1 MGKPVNY
8 NDIVEII
15 NSNIELIDK
24 ISDYIVKSDIRKIPP
39 KVIKNFKKNSK
50 TILEFVSDINKYAKN
65 VDEKGLLKFK
75 EVIKSVTDIVKNIND
90 NIDVNPIKTLIKI
103 NSFNAI
109 LLELVGVF
117 RSLRKLS
124 KYADKINIR
133 KLVNTMNGIEGITN
147 IVNDMPTI
155 SPFVLAKLMMFTG
168 LVGALS
174 MVAMTLS
181 SMIPVMS
188 IGAVGA
194 ILVRKLSVNI
204 SLALSAIK
212 DACKDFMKLMS
223 LYSII
228 AILWST
234 GDIKEMADFMVNH
247 IFPAINK
254 IFSNILKAFPK
265 LSIKKYIKF
274 SKRVGRWNA
283 LMEMIVKSF
292 AFLLVSLGAVLI
304 ITKMI
309 TASKGVKRLT
319 FLKSY
324 ISELISFVNDLKI
337 GLKIRYKIWLLKY
350 VITSFKSVFTDILL
364 LFGVLWLFNKIS
376 KLFINQLGKYQGVI
390 LKIVEFFDSTSENIK
405 SKKSILDT
413 TLKITLICI
422 SVGGIMLLIHN
433 INQDLNGNKTIKV
446 DVMAN
451 FISKLTE
458 LVDAV
463 MKAKDI
469 NYKDILKV
477 ATAFASISAVIYT
490 IFAITNKLNNFE
502 TNNINILSRFI
513 DALSRIITSL
523 LMTSGY
529 SIRDILQGIAN
540 VTMIT
545 SALLPMAMAVICIS
559 YVMKQLGGDQLKS
572 EDLSKLL
579 RVITIVSQI
588 NDLMLR
594 VARIS
599 KEEGGTKILSAYKML
614 GITLL
619 ALVPIALLTT
629 VLAGPATVA
638 AFSTI
643 PVTLFALGLIPMIW
657 SITKVIKLL
666 NHVKTDK
673 TFILKIKFLCKV
685 IKHIAIIGMYVSALN
700 MVRPSLFDTI
710 ATTMFILMLIPFVFA
725 VKGFIIVLNM
735 LKFDKNTTGKIF
747 NILKVVLGISII
759 AIALA
764 KMSLIVIGA
773 IMGMIY
779 TTVFLVALILFL
791 LLVKFV
797 FWIVSLIMKGGMSGI
812 LQILELIGLLTLI
825 AVALLVIGLISL
837 MVVPLI
843 GSIGLFMVVV
853 IGVVLALVLIGYL
866 AAMAVKFI
874 LPAIAGLTVM
884 LVLVGILLLI
894 GLALWLIGNIKLDTE
909 QILENV
915 KTIFKTIDQIV
926 YEIFFGSEDED
937 DPTKAEGGDKGFGD
951 FIVDMLGGA
960 VRSILR
966 IVGLIIAVPTLLLA
980 FICVAII
987 LAIAGVLRLLQE
999 LDLKSDKI
1007 LENVKTIFKTIDQIV
1022 YEIFFGSEDEDDPT
1036 KAEGGDKG
1044 FGDFIVDML
1053 GGAVRSILRIVGLII
1068 AVPTLLLAF
1077 ICVAIILA
1085 IAGVL
1090 RLLQELDLKPD
1101 KISANVGTVIDTAT
1115 AVSNTIF
1122 NNGKEQPKQED
1133 KPWYEKL
1140 WDFAKD
1146 GISSVI
1152 SAGKNIA
1159 GAIMAIP
1166 YLMLI
1171 LTSTGLVL
1179 AIVNVLNGI
1188 AKFDL
1193 KKESI
1198 TTTVDEVV
1206 KCANAVID
1214 KVFSKNALSNVDGSS
1229 HFKMIRVLSSITKFK
1244 NLVELMGSINNSTVT
1259 NAIKNLKLMQSVNHN
1274 ALYLLGYI
1282 QKQEFDHSKI
1292 SKRLDLLE
1300 RFNEVSK
1307 DFVDISDG
1315 DVKKSKE
1322 LTDNYIKFIDKVNG
1336 SNLENLKTTETLF
1349 KNMAEFSE
1357 SINGNFDKLAEA
1369 LNEKIAPLLEELK
1382 SLIEKVPQHI
1392 DKSAADQQRTL
1403 VETANNNINQGTYQR
1418 ANISEPEAREMTK
1431 KSEKLTQS
1439 QYNRL
1444 SSIEKIV
1451 KILEGND
1458 TNGGVKISKQR

>member
-866 AAMAVKFI
+866 AAMAAPFI

-909 QILENV
+909 Q
-915 KTIFKTIDQIV
+915 
-926 YEIFFGSEDED
+926 
-937 DPTKAEGGDKGFGD
+937 
-951 FIVDMLGGA
+951 
-960 VRSILR
+960 
-966 IVGLIIAVPTLLLA
+966 
-980 FICVAII
+980 
-987 LAIAGVLRLLQE
+987 
-999 LDLKSDKI
+999 I

-1307 DFVDISDG
+1307 DFVDISDS

>member
-999 LDLKSDKI
+999 LDLK
-1007 LENVKTIFKTIDQIV
+1007 
-1022 YEIFFGSEDEDDPT
+1022 
-1036 KAEGGDKG
+1036 
-1044 FGDFIVDML
+1044 
-1053 GGAVRSILRIVGLII
+1053 
-1068 AVPTLLLAF
+1068 
-1077 ICVAIILA
+1077 
-1085 IAGVL
+1085 
-1090 RLLQELDLKPD
+1090 PD